1 MHQHLVT
8 IAREVTFIIMDKIRE
23 MAIEFGFEG
32 EELKQFVKEQDAFLR
47 AERIAER
54 ELERDRLAAEKE
66 KQDRE
71 LERDRL
77 AAEKEL
83 ERDRLA
89 AEKEKQDRELER
101 DRLAAAQQER
111 EIELEKAKLEQEVEL
126 ARIESLERQN
136 DKDRESKLASEVEIE
151 KMKAEKATYARNP
164 KLPYFEEAK
173 DKMDSYLAR
182 FEKYTIVNKWD
193 PSLWSTYLSALLKC
207 RALEVYDRM
216 AVSDAAD
223 YAKLKD
229 ALLKNFDM
237 TERGFRK
244 KFRYEKP
251 ERSETFVQFSS
262 GLRSYLN
269 KWINMAK
276 IEESYEAIC
285 DFMARDQF
293 LESCNRE
300 LYVHLKPKT
309 FKNLDEMA
317 KEADLFAEARGGVH
331 TCVNRGQRDNRGA
344 APSQNKTGASR
355 PSGKPEIKCNN
366 LW

>member
-1 MHQHLVT
+1 
-8 IAREVTFIIMDKIRE
+8 MDKIRE

-47 AERIAER
+47 AERELERDRLAAEKEKQDR

-111 EIELEKAKLEQEVEL
+111 EIELQKAKLEQEVEW
-126 ARIESLERQN
+126 ARIERLERQN

-164 KLPYFEEAK
+164 KLPYFEEAN
-173 DKMDSYLAR
+173 DKIDSYLTR
-182 FEKYTIVNKWD
+182 FEKYAIVNTWD
-193 PSLWSTYLSALLKC
+193 PSLWSTYLSALLKG

-229 ALLKNFDM
+229 ALLKNFGM

-244 KFRYEKP
+244 ISGM
-251 ERSETFVQFSS
+251 RS
-262 GLRSYLN
+262 
-269 KWINMAK
+269 
-276 IEESYEAIC
+276 
-285 DFMARDQF
+285 
-293 LESCNRE
+293 
-300 LYVHLKPKT
+300 PK
-309 FKNLDEMA
+309 
-317 KEADLFAEARGGVH
+317 
-331 TCVNRGQRDNRGA
+331 GQR
-344 APSQNKTGASR
+344 PL
-355 PSGKPEIKCNN
+355 CN
-366 LW
+366 LVVDCAVT